1 MVITNNPL
9 RYTPHSATTTT
20 SRMPPKHSHGTRAAA
35 GSDIPSGRH
44 REAQEEASI
53 GDNDN
58 SRDQSGTLSQQE
70 AQSSISNTANTPR
83 ATGGN
88 DDPSTDQQ
96 ATENDQ
102 LRQQVGYLMQQLS
115 ELSGL
120 HEQQQRSA
128 NTPRPTTEHANP
140 TSPPRAHFGHEPE
153 PLAPQRAATYDSM
166 AHSIRSQIPKV
177 ANMSN
182 KLSDGKSFRA
192 SLWKALVLDRLSA
205 YEQTLFNESLRR
217 QYVIDQVEGIALEFL
232 EGLYLQ
238 QPPLTASQLI
248 TEVSQYMTDPSEAER
263 AADQYHVLTMG
274 KLTFSE
280 FYRQFRLLA
289 ITARITDQATLR
301 RDLTSKVTDFYRRAS
316 GMGRMASSDLQGDV
330 KVYQWLES
338 NEDGIKLIN
347 LPASRTAPSAA
358 TRKNPGSTYTSS
370 RQELTAQARQ
380 PPTPAS
386 AIRNTPTVQPANTPR
401 HFSATPSP
409 APAYNRGTTPFRT
422 NNTERAKSF
431 TPHTVGEVETEELE
445 EDYADAVE
453 EQDPAAGAEAVALA
467 QRQEMTRAKD
477 AA

>member
-1 MVITNNPL
+1 
-9 RYTPHSATTTT
+9 
-20 SRMPPKHSHGTRAAA
+20 MPPKHSHGTRAAA
-35 GSDIPSGRH
+35 GSDIPSGRY
-44 REAQEEASI
+44 REAQEEAST

-83 ATGGN
+83 ATGDN

-102 LRQQVGYLMQQLS
+102 LKQQVAHLMQQLKEQS
-115 ELSGL
+115 ELLERRSPSFL
-120 HEQQQRSA
+120 QPTIEQI
-128 NTPRPTTEHANP
+128 NP
-140 TSPPRAHFGHEPE
+140 TSPPTAYFRHEPE

-166 AHSIRSQIPKV
+166 AHSMRSQVPKV

-192 SLWKALVLDRLSA
+192 SLWKALVLDRLSV

-263 AADQYHVLTMG
+263 AADQYHILIMG

-289 ITARITDQATLR
+289 ITARIADQATLR

-338 NEDGIKLIN
+338 NEDGIRLIN
-347 LPASRTAPSAA
+347 LPASRTAPSTA
-358 TRKNPGSTYTSS
+358 TRRTPGSTYTSS

-380 PPTPAS
+380 TPTPAL
-386 AIRNTPTVQPANTPR
+386 ATRNAPSVQPANTPR
-401 HFSATPSP
+401 HFSAAPSP
-409 APAYNRGTTPFRT
+409 APTYNRSTTPFRT
-422 NNTERAKSF
+422 NNAERARSF

-445 EDYADAVE
+445 EDYTDAVE
-453 EQDPAAGAEAVALA
+453 EQDSAAEAEAVALA
-467 QRQEMTRAKD
+467 QKQEMTRAKD